1 MLEVI
6 RTAKDSVKYWRCDM
20 NYSFQTTGTCSQR
33 IDFDI
38 DDNIVTNVRFMG
50 GCNGNLQA
58 ISKLVEGKSADE
70 IAELLG
76 GINCNGRGTSC
87 GDQLARAVTEAKN
100 AG

>member
-1 MLEVI
+1 MKLE
-6 RTAKDSVKYWRCDM
+6 
-20 NYSFQTTGTCSQR
+20 YSFNTRGTCSTK

-38 DDNIVTNVRFMG
+38 SDNVITDVRFTG

-58 ISKLVEGKSADE
+58 VSKLVDGKTVDE
-70 IAELLG
+70 IESLLK

-87 GDQLARAVTEAKN
+87 ADQLARAVREA